1 MTARVKVDK
10 AMLIKAL
17 QDRLALGEKANAIQ
31 EKNNAK
37 YEADKKAWA
46 NKLASLAKSGK
57 LDFDDVS
64 VSNWRNQIE
73 IRYTYKDNANLPKE
87 PERAD
92 CPEGTLA
99 SHQAEEINNTI
110 KLLNMTTD
118 PFVGASLYKDVV
130 RYI

>member
-10 AMLIKAL
+10 AMLLKAL
-17 QDRLALGEKANAIQ
+17 QDRLVLGEKANATQ

-46 NKLASLAKSGK
+46 EKLASLAKSGK
-57 LDFDDVS
+57 LEFDDVD
-64 VSNWRNQIE
+64 VSTWRNE
-73 IRYTYKDNANLPKE
+73 IRITYKYKDTAVLPKE

-92 CPEGTLA
+92 SPEGGLP
-99 SHQAEEINNTI
+99 SHLAEEISNTI

>member
-31 EKNNAK
+31 EKNKAK

-46 NKLASLAKSGK
+46 EKLASLAKSGK
-57 LDFDDVS
+57 LGFDDVS
-64 VSNWRNQIE
+64 VSSWRNTIQIN
-73 IRYTYKDNANLPKE
+73 YTYKDTTALPKE
-87 PERAD
+87 PEMAD
-92 CPEGTLA
+92 SPEGTLPN
-99 SHQAEEINNTI
+99 HQAEEINNTI

>member
-17 QDRLALGEKANAIQ
+17 QDRLALAEKANSIQ

>member
-46 NKLASLAKSGK
+46 EKLASLAKSGK

-64 VSNWRNQIE
+64 VSTWRNQVE
-73 IRYTYKDNANLPKE
+73 IRYTYKETSALPKE

-92 CPEGTLA
+92 SPEGVLPN
-99 SHQAEEINNTI
+99 HQAEEINNTI

>member
-17 QDRLALGEKANAIQ
+17 QDRLALAEKANAIQ

>member
-17 QDRLALGEKANAIQ
+17 QDRLALSEKANATQ

-37 YEADKKAWA
+37 YEAEKKAWSE
-46 NKLASLAKSGK
+46 KLASLAKSGK
-57 LDFDDVS
+57 LEFDDVD
-64 VSNWRNQIE
+64 VSTWRNE
-73 IRYTYKDNANLPKE
+73 IRISYNTKTHQPLPKE

-92 CPEGTLA
+92 CPDGTLA

>member
-10 AMLIKAL
+10 AMLLKAL
-17 QDRLALGEKANAIQ
+17 QDRLALGEKANTIQ

-37 YEADKKAWA
+37 YEAEKKAWSE
-46 NKLASLAKSGK
+46 KLASLAKSGK
-57 LDFDDVS
+57 LDFDDVN
-64 VSNWRNQIE
+64 VSTWRNQIE
-73 IRYTYKDNANLPKE
+73 IRYTYKENSILPKE

-92 CPEGTLA
+92 SPEGVLP
-99 SHQAEEINNTI
+99 SHQAEEITNTI

>member
-37 YEADKKAWA
+37 YEAEKKAWA
-46 NKLASLAKSGK
+46 EKLASLAKSGK
-57 LDFDDVS
+57 LDFEDVN
-64 VSNWRNQIE
+64 VSTWRNQVE
-73 IRYTYKDNANLPKE
+73 IRYTYKETSALPKE

-92 CPEGTLA
+92 SPEGTLPN
-99 SHQAEEINNTI
+99 HQAEEINNTI

>member
-10 AMLIKAL
+10 AMLLKAL

-37 YEADKKAWA
+37 YEAEKKAWSE
-46 NKLASLAKSGK
+46 KLASLAKSGK
-57 LDFDDVS
+57 LDFDDVN
-64 VSNWRNQIE
+64 VSTWRNQIE
-73 IRYTYKDNANLPKE
+73 IRYTYKENSILPKE

-92 CPEGTLA
+92 SPEGVLP
-99 SHQAEEINNTI
+99 SHQAEEITNTI

>member
-46 NKLASLAKSGK
+46 EKLASLAKSGK

-64 VSNWRNQIE
+64 VSTWRNQIE
-73 IRYTYKDNANLPKE
+73 IRYTYKDNSNLPKE

-92 CPEGTLA
+92 CPDGTLA

-110 KLLNMTTD
+110 KLLNMTAD

>member
-37 YEADKKAWA
+37 YEADKKAWSE
-46 NKLASLAKSGK
+46 KLASLAKSGK
-57 LDFDDVS
+57 LDFDDVN
-64 VSNWRNQIE
+64 VSTWRNQIE
-73 IRYTYKDNANLPKE
+73 IRYTYKENSVLPKE
-87 PERAD
+87 PERPD
-92 CPEGTLA
+92 SPDGTLA
-99 SHQAEEINNTI
+99 NHQAEEINNTI
-110 KLLNMTTD
+110 KLLNMTAD

>member
-46 NKLASLAKSGK
+46 EKLASLAKSGK

-64 VSNWRNQIE
+64 VSTWRNTIQIN
-73 IRYTYKDNANLPKE
+73 YTYKNNSDLPKE

-92 CPEGTLA
+92 SPEGTLA
-99 SHQAEEINNTI
+99 SHQADEINNTI